1 MELFPEAVMRDVGWS
16 GDTVVRQELKQLCRG
31 AERSASRLGG
41 RGRGR
46 RTVLSGLGEREKK
59 NPTLN
64 SCGNYGGTF
73 LRSQMS
79 LVQGGRVKG
88 GGGEFHFAHVF
99 ISDLLN
105 ISSPAGEQSQGC
117 VRERIK
123 IVWRQSDALRNC
135 EPYLKRW
142 V

>member
-1 MELFPEAVMRDVGWS
+1 M
-16 GDTVVRQELKQLCRG
+16 
-31 AERSASRLGG
+31 
-41 RGRGR
+41 
-46 RTVLSGLGEREKK
+46 VLSGFGEREKK
-59 NPTLN
+59 NPKLN
-64 SCGNYGGTF
+64 SCGNYSGTF

-79 LVQGGRVKG
+79 LVQGGGVKG

-142 V
+142 VNQQRFCQGHLLKKVSKITAL